1 MDSEKEGL
9 VIHRLIFPVY
19 VSAKSLESCST
30 LCDPLD
36 CSQGTRILDWV
47 AMLSS
52 RDLLDLGI
60 ELHLLCLLHW
70 QAGSLPVAS
79 SVIGSH
85 EFPLVPC
92 VCQK

>member
-19 VSAKSLESCST
+19 VSAKSLELCST

-60 ELHLLCLLHW
+60 ELASLMSPAL
-70 QAGSLPVAS
+70 AGRFFTS
-79 SVIGSH
+79 SITCDRVS
-85 EFPLVPC
+85 
-92 VCQK
+92 

>member
-36 CSQGTRILDWV
+36 CSQGTRILDRV

-60 ELHLLCLLHW
+60 ELASLMSPAL
-70 QAGSLPVAS
+70 AGRFFTSNITCDRVS
-79 SVIGSH
+79 
-85 EFPLVPC
+85 
-92 VCQK
+92 